1 VTGKATN
8 RDGETAAS
16 PSTAPTST
24 ASTSTAPTSTAS
36 TSTASPSTAS
46 PSTGSTSSTTQTV
59 PSVVLITANDALGNE
74 LLAFLRANGFVAQRA
89 ATPIEIARAVA
100 NAQQSGVLVDLD
112 AVPRAQLS
120 THLHRIAAVR
130 PKTVPLFGLG
140 GGDDLHLHLEAIRC
154 GIEALFAKPL
164 DPTMLADVLE
174 RRLRPVREDPYRV
187 IVVDDSPAT
196 ADFVRETLEQ
206 AGMVCRVVVD
216 PLATLDAIRDFR
228 PDLVLTDLYMPTCS
242 GPELAALIRMHPG
255 FLGIPI
261 VYLSS
266 EMDPD
271 LRLEA
276 MRQGA
281 DDFLTKPIRPEHLVA
296 SVQVRAQ
303 RTRLLRAQMLRDS
316 LTGLYNHTTLKDRLE
331 GEVSRAHRQRAP
343 LCCAMLDLDHFK
355 SVNDTHGHAV
365 GDRVIV
371 SLARLLRRRLRKND
385 VVGRYGGEEFA
396 VLLPDTA
403 LADAQVVL
411 DGLRETFGAI
421 QQTGVHGP
429 FTTSFSC
436 GLAQLLPG
444 EAADA
449 LNDAADHALYLA
461 KAAGRNRVV
470 VDPRRPAPPPSRTP

>member
-1 VTGKATN
+1 MTKATTKATTDTTTDTTSN
-8 RDGETAAS
+8 S
-16 PSTAPTST
+16 QPPTPPP
-24 ASTSTAPTSTAS
+24 A
-36 TSTASPSTAS
+36 
-46 PSTGSTSSTTQTV
+46 
-59 PSVVLITANDALGNE
+59 VVVVADDNGACRELI
-74 LLAFLRANGFVAQRA
+74 AFLRANGFSTERA

-100 NAQQSGVLVDLD
+100 HAQHASVLVDLD
-112 AVPRAQLS
+112 AVPRGQLA

-140 GGDDLHLHLEAIRC
+140 GGTDLHLQLEAIRC
-154 GIEALFAKPL
+154 GVEALFAKPVDL
-164 DPTMLADVLE
+164 TAIADVLE

-187 IVVDDSPAT
+187 IVVDDSHAT
-196 ADFVRETLEQ
+196 ADFVRDTLQQ
-206 AGMVCRVVVD
+206 AGMVCRVVGD
-216 PLATLDAIRDFR
+216 PLSTLDVIRDFR

-281 DDFLTKPIRPEHLVA
+281 DDFLSKPIRPEHLVA

-303 RTRLLRAQMLRDS
+303 RTRLLRGQMLRDG

-331 GEVSRAHRQRAP
+331 GEVSRAHRQQTS

-355 SVNDTHGHAV
+355 SVNDNHGHAV

-396 VLLPDTA
+396 VLLPDTSVT
-403 LADAQVVL
+403 DARIVL
-411 DGLRETFGAI
+411 DGLREAFCAI
-421 QQTGVHGP
+421 QQPGIRGP

-436 GLAQLLPG
+436 GIAQLLPR
-444 EAADA
+444 ESPDA
-449 LNDAADHALYLA
+449 LNEAADHALYLA
-461 KAAGRNRVV
+461 KAAGRNRVILNPARPTAE
-470 VDPRRPAPPPSRTP
+470 PRKPGT